1 MIKLFYTCMLSLVAG
16 VALGQESAIGDDTP
30 TADQSKDKVETVAA
44 VDAKAGDEFE
54 PPPGYK
60 TKKRGKITLYCIKD
74 STVGTRFQTEKCYD
88 EDQIR
93 AMLLAREQNNRDF
106 DKSRATCS
114 NPAICTA
121 P

>member
-1 MIKLFYTCMLSLVAG
+1 MSLAAG
-16 VALGQESAIGDDTP
+16 LALAQESAIGDETP
-30 TADQSKDKVETVAA
+30 TADQAKDKAETVAA
-44 VDAKAGDEFE
+44 VDAKADDEFK

-74 STVGTRFQTEKCYD
+74 STVGTRFQTETCYD
-88 EDQIR
+88 EQQIH

-106 DKSRATCS
+106 DKARATCS
-114 NPAICTA
+114 NPAICSA